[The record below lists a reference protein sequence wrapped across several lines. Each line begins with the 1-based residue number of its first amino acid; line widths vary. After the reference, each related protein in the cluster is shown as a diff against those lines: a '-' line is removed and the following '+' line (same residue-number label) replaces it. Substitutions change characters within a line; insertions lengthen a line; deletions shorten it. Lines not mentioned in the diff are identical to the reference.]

1 MKRFVFILASQ
12 VMAATLATAQNP
24 IRDIQERIWQLNEF
38 YVDSTLHEDALYVY
52 FSNDNQFVSN
62 RASSRLTTYR
72 NVRIMNGSQGTY
84 EYQAPG
90 AGNVEQLRIDDSGE
104 VRDFRIA
111 YRDRNNLVLVS
122 YDTIPGRNLVS
133 GQDYVYPVE
142 LRLIPLE

>member
-1 MKRFVFILASQ
+1 MFILVSQ
-12 VMAATLATAQNP
+12 VLAVTLATAQNP

-38 YVDSTLHEDALYVY
+38 YVDSTLHEDTLYMY

-90 AGNVEQLRIDDSGE
+90 TGNVEQLRIDDSGE
-104 VRDFRIA
+104 VRDFRIVH
-111 YRDRNNLVLVS
+111 RDRNNLVLVS
-122 YDTIPGRNLVS
+122 YDTIPGKNLVS